1 MPATHGAD
9 EGTVTMR
16 PPNRTRP
23 IEEERIVTE
32 SESEHI
38 KEQFRE
44 ALERKSHQHSKHGN
58 APAGDSKIHQ
68 SHGPSDHKR
77 EFRRKS
83 G

>member
-1 MPATHGAD
+1 M
-9 EGTVTMR
+9 
-16 PPNRTRP
+16 
-23 IEEERIVTE
+23 TE

-44 ALERKSHQHSKHGN
+44 ALERKSHQHSRHGN